1 MCEFFCVET
10 TEMNLNGHN
19 DKKNEW
25 SYIIKSD
32 NIGSNLIMERGYV
45 DQLVGQFWFVLII
58 KNCFYH

>member
-1 MCEFFCVET
+1 
-10 TEMNLNGHN
+10 MNLNGHN

-25 SYIIKSD
+25 SYIIKND

>member
-1 MCEFFCVET
+1 
-10 TEMNLNGHN
+10 MNLNGHN

-58 KNCFYH
+58 KNCVYH